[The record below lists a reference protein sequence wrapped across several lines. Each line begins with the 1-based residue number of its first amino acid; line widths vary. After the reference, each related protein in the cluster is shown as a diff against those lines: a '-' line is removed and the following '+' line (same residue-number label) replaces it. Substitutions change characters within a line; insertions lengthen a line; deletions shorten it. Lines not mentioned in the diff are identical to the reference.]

1 MVRRSERQG
10 EWVTWAAMG
19 LGVGLLAG
27 FALAEAVG
35 SVDRERVQRAVRRLG
50 AERDPAPLSTAASA
64 RAAARA
70 LARSAPL
77 ADLEIEIRALAPG
90 RVELL
95 GWVPDR
101 RRRALAERAVT
112 AIDGI
117 TGVVNRLLVDQ
128 EDADQPTT
136 ELSLADQSA

>member
-35 SVDRERVQRAVRRLG
+35 SVDRERVQRAARRFG
-50 AERDPAPLSTAASA
+50 TDPAPAPLSTTASA

-70 LARSAPL
+70 LAASAPL

-117 TGVVNRLLVDQ
+117 TTVVNRLLVDR
-128 EDADQPTT
+128 EDPDQPVA

>member
-27 FALAEAVG
+27 FALAEVVG
-35 SVDRERVQRAVRRLG
+35 SVDRERVRRAVRRFGSDPL
-50 AERDPAPLSTAASA
+50 PAPLSTAATA
-64 RAAARA
+64 REAARA
-70 LARSAPL
+70 LAASAPL
-77 ADLEIEIRALAPG
+77 AELEIEIRALAPG
-90 RVELL
+90 QVELL

-101 RRRALAERAVT
+101 RRRALAERAVA

-117 TGVVNRLLVDQ
+117 TDVVNRLLVQ
-128 EDADQPTT
+128 AEDSAEPVAD
-136 ELSLADQSA
+136 LSLADQSA